1 MAKTKKMAFGGLGG
15 RPVAGNAP
23 QQFMSNALRSGAMKP
38 TQGMMGGNGPAPAN
52 ALRPMPA
59 RMPAPQGMMGGNGPA
74 PADALRPMPAMGM
87 KKGGSVKSASA
98 RADGIAIRGKTRA

>member
-38 TQGMMGGNGPAPAN
+38 TQGMMGGNGPAPA
-52 ALRPMPA
+52 
-59 RMPAPQGMMGGNGPA
+59 
-74 PADALRPMPAMGM
+74 DALRPMPAMGM